1 MLSRL
6 KRIIEYIRNL
16 NLSIDRYKESTIIQS
31 LPSVAYVNRAKKMLE
46 ENKAEEAEAVLL
58 EALNL
63 TEKDPLVYKYLGMVY
78 DKKHEHSKAVDAYK
92 KSAQICYTDK
102 NIWQKLGFA
111 QMSCHDYEEAEKS
124 FENSD
129 KIAPANSDTFTGWG
143 MALMKQ
149 KKYDAARE
157 KFVTASR
164 INKYNFT
171 AIFLAAVCEIKIGE
185 HKEAEAK
192 LTFLAN
198 VCPNETNTYEFANL
212 KFIKK
217 DYKNAKHYALKSL
230 EFNKNMLPSYLLL
243 GKLYTL
249 ESDREKALEMYATA
263 AKRELNN
270 SNLYTE
276 WGKSLLKFTDFDE
289 AEKKLV
295 KALEYDG
302 ENAESMAYLALVRMI
317 KHNDDEV
324 LIQMAADGGA
334 DTAVIELTKAVR
346 EFNNGE
352 YDLALANFRKI
363 ENEEFEFLISYYLA
377 KINEFKKNKTKAI
390 DFYEKSMSLN
400 PYFLSCGLDY
410 VKFLIS
416 DNEFAEAQRK
426 LRKIVKIYE
435 KDLEVLNLQFF
446 VSYTLVKGNV
456 CEYNIKE
463 AISLAEKI
471 IRISGSDFRYYKE
484 KEELENLLK
493 NSKESE

>member
-1 MLSRL
+1 MFNRL
-6 KRIIEYIRNL
+6 KKIIEYIKNL

-31 LPSVAYVNRAKKMLE
+31 LPSVAYVNRAKKFLE
-46 ENKAEEAEAVLL
+46 ENKIDEAETVLL
-58 EALNL
+58 EALNI
-63 TEKDPLVYKYLGMVY
+63 TEKDPLVYKYLGIIY

-111 QMSCHDYEEAEKS
+111 QMSCHDYEEAEQS

-171 AIFLAAVCEIKIGE
+171 AIFLAAVCEIKLGE
-185 HKEAEAK
+185 HKDAEAK

-212 KFIKK
+212 KFLKK

-243 GKLYTL
+243 GKLYTI
-249 ESDREKALEMYATA
+249 ECDRDKALEMYSTA

-276 WGKSLLKFTDFDE
+276 WGKALIKFTNLDD
-289 AEKKLV
+289 AEKKFV

-324 LIQMAADGGA
+324 LIQMALNGGA
-334 DTAVIELTKAVR
+334 DTDIIDLCRAIR
-346 EFNNGE
+346 EFNNGNF
-352 YDLALANFRKI
+352 DTVLSSFRKL
-363 ENEEFEFLISYYLA
+363 ETEDLEFLIAYYQA
-377 KINEFKKNKTKAI
+377 KINEFKKNNSKAI
-390 DFYEKSMSLN
+390 DFYEKSMNLN
-400 PYFLSCGLDY
+400 PYFMTAGIDY
-410 VKFLIS
+410 ARFLIAC
-416 DNEFAEAQRK
+416 EEYAEAQRK
-426 LRKIVKIYE
+426 LRKIVKIYD

-446 VSYTLVKGNV
+446 VSYILVKENV

-463 AISLAEKI
+463 TVALAEKI
-471 IRISGSDFRYYKE
+471 IQISDTGFKYYKE

-493 NSKESE
+493 TFKESE